1 MKQKG
6 LQRSLEQ
13 MKTMNILVKT
23 FAAFSIASCSIT
35 ALACSPNSFD
45 GTFSLNGKTITIQE
59 KPRCSAQFVYQEWKP
74 SQRPYKGKPLLRLK
88 GTSYYYA
95 GNRQEVHFKKGSAE
109 YILSVPDD
117 AKTVEGQYEDV
128 KDKLTLSILMKGRQ
142 EHFYTLR
149 RTGY

>member
-1 MKQKG
+1 
-6 LQRSLEQ
+6 
-13 MKTMNILVKT
+13 MNILIKT
-23 FAAFSIASCSIT
+23 LAVSCIASCSIT

-45 GTFSLNGKTITIQE
+45 GTFSLNGKTIIIQE

-74 SQRPYKGKPLLRLK
+74 PQRPYKSKPLLRLK

-95 GNRQEVHFKKGSAE
+95 GSHQEVHFKNGLTE

-128 KDKLTLSILMKGRQ
+128 KDKLTLSILTKGRQ
-142 EHFYTLR
+142 KHRYTLR
-149 RTGY
+149 RIGY